1 MKKLKNRKIRILS
14 IIAVVVSS
22 FLLISNV
29 KAESMIV
36 GDYVDK
42 IYLKKVKGDTKKYL
56 RSQWIYRASDN
67 KFVYCLEPWV
77 IIDESQEY
85 QETIDFN
92 DISKTTLDRVKL
104 IAYYGYGY
112 NNHQNDYWYTVTQML
127 IWKEIDKDAD
137 FYFTDRL
144 NGDRINLY
152 ENEMNEIL
160 NLVNNHYKLPSFANN
175 SYKFSIGKDY
185 QLNDENNVLNL
196 FEIESND
203 NIIKNNNLLT
213 IKSTEAKNI
222 SINLVKQTNKYK
234 NIPLIY
240 VSGNSQNVMAVG
252 NYESVKTSLNI
263 EFVSGSIKL
272 IKKDKDGVIN
282 KNVSLQNAEY
292 ILYDEAKNIVGRF
305 VTDANGMSEIKNLPI
320 GKYYIKEAKSSYGY
334 ELDLKEYMVNL
345 DINNLNENLIVYEKQ
360 KEKVVKINK
369 VYINKD
375 TNQEINEDGVI
386 FEIYKQGESNVYKTL
401 KTDKQGTFKISL
413 PYGTYIF
420 KQKNSKNGYKKVD
433 DFTIVIDETTSETV
447 NKKLIDYPELTIKVP
462 ETFADRKNNVY
473 INLFIIYGI
482 FSLVLKRWKTI

>member
-14 IIAVVVSS
+14 IIAVVISS

-222 SINLVKQTNKYK
+222 
-234 NIPLIY
+234 
-240 VSGNSQNVMAVG
+240 
-252 NYESVKTSLNI
+252 
-263 EFVSGSIKL
+263 
-272 IKKDKDGVIN
+272 
-282 KNVSLQNAEY
+282 
-292 ILYDEAKNIVGRF
+292 VGRF

-320 GKYYIKEAKSSYGY
+320 GKYYIKEAKASYGY
-334 ELDLKEYMVNL
+334 ELDVNEYTVNL
-345 DINNLNENLIVYEKQ
+345 DINNLNENLNVYEKQ

-401 KTDKQGTFKISL
+401 KTDNQGNFKISL

-433 DFTIVIDETTSETV
+433 DFTIVIDETISETV

-482 FSLVLKRWKTI
+482 FSLVLKKWKTI